1 DWPGVKGDLNL
12 FGYQSICVPGA
23 VAGFA
28 EALRKLGTI
37 SFADA
42 LGPAIAHAERGL
54 AIDWYCALAIAID
67 AAGLARFPAS
77 ASLFLDE
84 GRAPR
89 IPEQGEL
96 VRPMHKAA
104 ALLTRL
110 AAAGTEDFYTGETG
124 AALVRDLTAGGCVI

>member
-1 DWPGVKGDLNL
+1 
-12 FGYQSICVPGA
+12 
-23 VAGFA
+23 
-28 EALRKLGTI
+28 
-37 SFADA
+37 
-42 LGPAIAHAERGL
+42 
-54 AIDWYCALAIAID
+54 

-110 AAAGTEDFYTGETG
+110 AAAGPEDFYTGETG
-124 AALVRDLTAGGCVI
+124 AALVRDLTAGGCVITRDDIASYEPRWLPPLRTTYRGRQLFAVPRLSGGPSLFQSLNELESSLASAGDGAA